1 MYICSNTGFNAAAQ
15 PKRKNIK
22 PEVDSI
28 EWNQHITDSEIRAVS
43 WIIPNTYATPCLN
56 RYIKKWP

>member
-1 MYICSNTGFNAAAQ
+1 MYVCSNTGFNAAAQ

-22 PEVDSI
+22 PELDSI

-56 RYIKKWP
+56 R